1 MGHRIVSF
9 LNILIFLLI
18 AGLLAASAVLAAPAP
33 AGDHLAISGLV
44 TDPMGK
50 GLKEVEVE
58 VLVNGQH
65 VKPTG
70 KEAEIST
77 GKPGGFVADFILP
90 PGTLPAAK
98 VEVKAAK
105 PSWKAIPA
113 TPVKVV
119 DAGVDAQ
126 GNKLFQAARNLTLNR
141 TTTPGFWIASLILL
155 LVYVVISLELM
166 HRTLVSFLGAA
177 LIIFITY
184 TLGTW
189 DKSFYI
195 ISFDD
200 AIAAIDLNVIF
211 LLMGMMIF
219 VGVMKKTGMFQFLAY
234 KAYALAKGNVFVLVF
249 ILQVITA
256 VVSAFLDNVTTML
269 LMIPV
274 TIEIAVT
281 LKINPLVLLIPEVFA
296 SNVGGT
302 ATLIGDPP
310 NILIGSY
317 AGLTFGQFVANL
329 ALVCAGCL
337 IVTSFFYLWWYK
349 KDYLKAEVKDIPRT
363 IAYLK
368 EEYQITNKKLTIQS
382 LMLLGFT
389 ILLFAL
395 HGLLHMPVSIAAL
408 IGSLVLLAISG
419 EDIVEM
425 LEHEVE
431 WPTLVFFIGLFMVIA
446 GAEETGLIQM
456 IANWVKDLS
465 GGNLTTAIILVLWVS
480 AIASAFIDNIP
491 FTATMLPIIAFL
503 NQTIPGAE
511 SGVLWWSLALGACLG
526 GNGTMI
532 GASANVVTVGLAE
545 KAGYH
550 ISFIDLHE
558 GLLVAHDDHGC
569 HCHGLSADRLLRPEI
584 LRFWTKEPYRTNS
597 KASSEGRISRP
608 GEAWPGSET

>member
-1 MGHRIVSF
+1 M
-9 LNILIFLLI
+9 
-18 AGLLAASAVLAAPAP
+18 AGLLAAPAVGAAPAP
-33 AGDHLAISGLV
+33 AGDHLAISGLA
-44 TDPMGK
+44 TNPMGK

-70 KEAEIST
+70 KEAEIVT
-77 GKPGGFVADFILP
+77 GKPGGFVADIILP

-105 PSWKAIPA
+105 PSWKPVPA
-113 TPVKVV
+113 TKVLV
-119 DAGVDAQ
+119 VEAGVDAQ
-126 GNKLFQAARNLTLNR
+126 GNKLFQAAQNLTLNR
-141 TTTPGFWIASLILL
+141 TITPGFWIATIVLL
-155 LVYVVISLELM
+155 LVYVVISFEWM
-166 HRTLVSFLGAA
+166 HRTLISFLGAA

-184 TLGTW
+184 TLGHW

-195 ISFDD
+195 ISFDE
-200 AIAAIDLNVIF
+200 AMGAIDLNVIF
-211 LLMGMMIF
+211 LLMGMMLF
-219 VGVMKKTGMFQFLAY
+219 VGVMKRTGMFQFLAY
-234 KAYALAKGNVFVLVF
+234 KAYAMAKGNVFVLSLF
-249 ILQVITA
+249 LQVITA

-269 LMIPV
+269 LVLPV

-317 AGLTFGQFVANL
+317 AGLTFGQFVQNL
-329 ALVCAGCL
+329 SLVCAMCL
-337 IVTSFFYLWWYK
+337 GVSSLYFLWWHK
-349 KDYLKAEVKDIPRT
+349 QDYLKAEVKDIPRT

-368 EEYQITNKKLTIQS
+368 DEYQITDKKLMVQG
-382 LMLLGFT
+382 LLLLGFT
-389 ILLFAL
+389 ILFFILGGIL
-395 HGLLHMPVSIAAL
+395 HLPVSIPAL
-408 IGSLVLLAISG
+408 VGALLLVAISRV
-419 EDIVEM
+419 DIVEL
-425 LEHEVE
+425 LEKEVE

-465 GGNLTTAIILVLWVS
+465 KGNLTAAIIIVLWVS

-545 KAGYH
+545 KAGYK
-550 ISFIDLHE
+550 ISFMEYMKACWWPMMITVTIAMVY
-558 GLLVAHDDHGC
+558 LLIA
-569 HCHGLSADRLLRPEI
+569 
-584 LRFWTKEPYRTNS
+584 Y
-597 KASSEGRISRP
+597 
-608 GEAWPGSET
+608 

>member
-1 MGHRIVSF
+1 VHVKKN
-9 LNILIFLLI
+9 L
-18 AGLLAASAVLAAPAP
+18 AVATLLAIILVAFAGSPLVGASQPGT
-33 AGDHLAISGLV
+33 GDRLAISGLA
-44 TDPMGK
+44 TNPMGK

-58 VLVNGQH
+58 VLVNGHH
-65 VKPTG
+65 VKPLG
-70 KEAEIST
+70 KEAEIVT

-90 PGTLPAAK
+90 PGTLPAAR

-105 PSWKAIPA
+105 PSWKPVPA

-119 DAGVDAQ
+119 EAGVDAQ
-126 GNKLFQAARNLTLNR
+126 GNKLFQAAQNLTLNR
-141 TTTPGFWIASLILL
+141 TITPGFWIAAIVLL
-155 LVYVVISLELM
+155 LVYVVISLEWM
-166 HRTLVSFLGAA
+166 HRTLISFLGAA

-184 TLGTW
+184 TLGHW

-195 ISFDD
+195 ISFDE
-200 AIAAIDLNVIF
+200 AMGAIDLNVIF
-211 LLMGMMIF
+211 LLMGMMLF
-219 VGVMKKTGMFQFLAY
+219 VGVMKRTGMFQFLAY
-234 KAYALAKGNVFVLVF
+234 KAYAMARGNVFVLSLF
-249 ILQVITA
+249 LQVITA

-269 LMIPV
+269 LVLPV

-317 AGLTFGQFVANL
+317 AGLSFGQFVKNL
-329 ALVCAGCL
+329 ALVCTLCL
-337 IVTSFFYLWWYK
+337 GVSSLYYLWWHK
-349 KDYLKAEVKDIPRT
+349 KDYLKAEVKDVPRT

-368 EEYQITNKKLTIQS
+368 DEYQITDKKLMVQS
-382 LMLLGFT
+382 LLLLGFT
-389 ILLFAL
+389 ILFFVLGGIL
-395 HGLLHMPVSIAAL
+395 HLPVSIPAL
-408 IGSLVLLAISG
+408 VGALLLVAISRV
-419 EDIVEM
+419 DIVEL
-425 LEHEVE
+425 LEKEVE

-456 IANWVKDLS
+456 IANWVRDVSK
-465 GGNLTTAIILVLWVS
+465 GNLTAAIIIVLWVS

-550 ISFIDLHE
+550 ISFVEYMKACWWPMMITVTISMVY
-558 GLLVAHDDHGC
+558 LLIA
-569 HCHGLSADRLLRPEI
+569 
-584 LRFWTKEPYRTNS
+584 Y
-597 KASSEGRISRP
+597 
-608 GEAWPGSET
+608 

>member
-1 MGHRIVSF
+1 MRKRLVYSP
-9 LNILIFLLI
+9 NILICLFMV
-18 AGLLAASAVLAAPAP
+18 GLLASSVVFAAPAP

-44 TDPMGK
+44 TNPMGK

-65 VKPTG
+65 VKPMG
-70 KEAEIST
+70 KEAEVIT
-77 GKPGGFVADFILP
+77 GKPGGFVADFNLP
-90 PGTLPAAK
+90 AGTLPAAK

-105 PSWKAIPA
+105 PSWKPVPA

-119 DAGVDAQ
+119 EAGADAQ
-126 GNKLFQAARNLTLNR
+126 GNKLFQAAQNLTLNR
-141 TTTPGFWIASLILL
+141 TTTPGFWIAALVLL
-155 LVYVVISLELM
+155 LVYVVISFELM

-177 LIIFITY
+177 IILFITY
-184 TLGTW
+184 TLGSW

-200 AIAAIDLNVIF
+200 AMGAIDLNVIF
-211 LLMGMMIF
+211 LLMGMMLF

-234 KAYALAKGNVFVLVF
+234 KAYALAKGNVFVLSL

-256 VVSAFLDNVTTML
+256 ILSAFLDNVTTML
-269 LMIPV
+269 LVLPV
-274 TIEIAVT
+274 TIELAVT
-281 LKINPLVLLIPEVFA
+281 LKINPLTLLIPEVFA

-317 AGLTFGQFVANL
+317 AGLTFGQFVQNL
-329 ALVCAGCL
+329 TLVSTICL
-337 IVTSFFYLWWYK
+337 AVSSLWYLWWHK
-349 KDYLKAEVKDIPRT
+349 KDYIKAEVKDIPRT

-368 EEYQITNKKLTIQS
+368 EEYQITNKKLMIQS

-395 HGLLHMPVSIAAL
+395 HGFLHMPVAIAAL
-408 IGSLVLLAISG
+408 IGSLVLVAISG

-446 GAEETGLIQM
+446 GAEETGLIQV
-456 IANWVKDLS
+456 IANGVKDLS
-465 GGNLTTAIILVLWVS
+465 GGNLTAAIIIVLWVS

-491 FTATMLPIIAFL
+491 FTATMLPVIAFL
-503 NQTIPGAE
+503 NQTMPGAE
-511 SGVLWWSLALGACLG
+511 SGVLWWSLSLGACLG

-550 ISFIDLHE
+550 ISFMAYMKACWWPMMITVTISMVY
-558 GLLVAHDDHGC
+558 LLIA
-569 HCHGLSADRLLRPEI
+569 
-584 LRFWTKEPYRTNS
+584 Y
-597 KASSEGRISRP
+597 
-608 GEAWPGSET
+608 

>member
-1 MGHRIVSF
+1 
-9 LNILIFLLI
+9 
-18 AGLLAASAVLAAPAP
+18 
-33 AGDHLAISGLV
+33 
-44 TDPMGK
+44 
-50 GLKEVEVE
+50 
-58 VLVNGQH
+58 
-65 VKPTG
+65 
-70 KEAEIST
+70 
-77 GKPGGFVADFILP
+77 
-90 PGTLPAAK
+90 
-98 VEVKAAK
+98 
-105 PSWKAIPA
+105 
-113 TPVKVV
+113 
-119 DAGVDAQ
+119 
-126 GNKLFQAARNLTLNR
+126 
-141 TTTPGFWIASLILL
+141 
-155 LVYVVISLELM
+155 
-166 HRTLVSFLGAA
+166 
-177 LIIFITY
+177 
-184 TLGTW
+184 
-189 DKSFYI
+189 
-195 ISFDD
+195 
-200 AIAAIDLNVIF
+200 
-211 LLMGMMIF
+211 
-219 VGVMKKTGMFQFLAY
+219 
-234 KAYALAKGNVFVLVF
+234 VLVF

-317 AGLTFGQFVANL
+317 AGLTFGQFVSNL

-368 EEYQITNKKLTIQS
+368 EEYQITNRKLMIQS

-395 HGLLHMPVSIAAL
+395 HGLLHMPVSVAAL
-408 IGSLVLLAISG
+408 IGSLILLAISG

-431 WPTLVFFIGLFMVIA
+431 WPTLIFFIGLFMVIA

-550 ISFIDLHE
+550 ISFITYMKACWWPMMITVTISMVY
-558 GLLVAHDDHGC
+558 LLIA
-569 HCHGLSADRLLRPEI
+569 
-584 LRFWTKEPYRTNS
+584 Y
-597 KASSEGRISRP
+597 
-608 GEAWPGSET
+608 

>member
-1 MGHRIVSF
+1 MRQRMVSF
-9 LNILIFLLI
+9 LNILIFLLM
-18 AGLLAASAVLAAPAP
+18 AGLLAASAAGAAPAP
-33 AGDHLAISGLV
+33 AGDHLAISGLA
-44 TDPMGK
+44 TNPMGK

-58 VLVNGQH
+58 VLVNGHH
-65 VKPTG
+65 VKPMG
-70 KEAEIST
+70 KEAEIVT
-77 GKPGGFVADFILP
+77 GKPGGFVADIMLP

-105 PSWKAIPA
+105 PSWKPVPA
-113 TPVKVV
+113 TKVLV
-119 DAGVDAQ
+119 VEAGVDAQ
-126 GNKLFQAARNLTLNR
+126 GNKLFQAAQNLTLNR
-141 TTTPGFWIASLILL
+141 TITPGFWIATIVLL
-155 LVYVVISLELM
+155 LVYVVISFEWM
-166 HRTLVSFLGAA
+166 HRTLISFLGAA
-177 LIIFITY
+177 LIIFVTY
-184 TLGTW
+184 TLGHW

-195 ISFDD
+195 ISFDE
-200 AIAAIDLNVIF
+200 AMGAIDLNVIF
-211 LLMGMMIF
+211 LLMGMMLF
-219 VGVMKKTGMFQFLAY
+219 VGVMKRTGMFQFLAY
-234 KAYALAKGNVFVLVF
+234 KAYALAKGNVFVLSLF
-249 ILQVITA
+249 LQVITA

-269 LMIPV
+269 LVLPV

-317 AGLTFGQFVANL
+317 AGLSFGQFVKNL
-329 ALVCAGCL
+329 ALVSALCL
-337 IVTSFFYLWWYK
+337 GVSSLYYLWWHK

-363 IAYLK
+363 IAYLRD
-368 EEYQITNKKLTIQS
+368 EYQITDKKLMVQS
-382 LMLLGFT
+382 LLLLGFT
-389 ILLFAL
+389 VLFFILGGIL
-395 HGLLHMPVSIAAL
+395 HLPVSIPAL
-408 IGSLVLLAISG
+408 LGALLLVAVSRV
-419 EDIVEM
+419 DIVEL
-425 LEHEVE
+425 LEKEVE

-456 IANWVKDLS
+456 IANWVRDVSK
-465 GGNLTTAIILVLWVS
+465 GNLTAAIIIVLWVS

-550 ISFIDLHE
+550 ISFVDYMKACWWPMMITVAIAMVY
-558 GLLVAHDDHGC
+558 LLIA
-569 HCHGLSADRLLRPEI
+569 
-584 LRFWTKEPYRTNS
+584 Y
-597 KASSEGRISRP
+597 
-608 GEAWPGSET
+608 

>member
-1 MGHRIVSF
+1 MRQRMVF
-9 LNILIFLLI
+9 CLNNLIFLLI

-33 AGDHLAISGLV
+33 AGDHLAVSGLV
-44 TDPMGK
+44 TNPMGK

-58 VLVNGQH
+58 VLVNGRH

-70 KEAEIST
+70 KDAEITT

-98 VEVKAAK
+98 VEVKASK
-105 PSWKAIPA
+105 PSWKPIPA
-113 TPVKVV
+113 TKVQV
-119 DAGVDAQ
+119 VEAGADAA
-126 GNKLFQAARNLTLNR
+126 GNRLFQAAQNLTLNR
-141 TTTPGFWIASLILL
+141 TTTAGFWIASLILL

-166 HRTLVSFLGAA
+166 HRTLVSFLGAT

-195 ISFDD
+195 ISFDE
-200 AIAAIDLNVIF
+200 AIGAIDLNVIF

-234 KAYALAKGNVFVLVF
+234 KAYAMAKGNVFALAF
-249 ILQVITA
+249 ILQIITA
-256 VVSAFLDNVTTML
+256 VVSALLDNVTTML

-281 LKINPLVLLIPEVFA
+281 LKINPMALLIPEVFA

-317 AGLTFGQFVANL
+317 AGLTFGQFVTNL
-329 ALVCAGCL
+329 ALVATVCL
-337 IVTSFFYLWWYK
+337 IVTSFFFLWWQK
-349 KDYLKAEVKDIPRT
+349 KDYRGAEVKDVART

-368 EEYQITNKKLTIQS
+368 AEYKITNKKLTIQS
-382 LMLLGFT
+382 LLLLGFT

-395 HGLLHMPVSIAAL
+395 HGLFHMPVSVAAL
-408 IGSLVLLAISG
+408 IGSLILLAISG

-491 FTATMLPIIAFL
+491 FTATMLPIVAFL

-532 GASANVVTVGLAE
+532 GASANVVTVGLSE

-550 ISFIDLHE
+550 ISFIAYMKACWWPMMITVTIAMVY
-558 GLLVAHDDHGC
+558 LLIA
-569 HCHGLSADRLLRPEI
+569 
-584 LRFWTKEPYRTNS
+584 Y
-597 KASSEGRISRP
+597 
-608 GEAWPGSET
+608 

>member
-1 MGHRIVSF
+1 MRQRMVSF
-9 LNILIFLLI
+9 LNILTFLLI
-18 AGLLAASAVLAAPAP
+18 AGLLAASAVFAAPAP
-33 AGDHLAISGLV
+33 AGDHLAVSGLV
-44 TDPMGK
+44 ANPMGK

-70 KEAEIST
+70 KEAEIVT
-77 GKPGGFVADFILP
+77 GKPGAFFADFILP
-90 PGTLPAAK
+90 PGTLPGAK

-105 PSWKAIPA
+105 PSWKPIPA
-113 TPVKVV
+113 TPLKVV
-119 DAGVDAQ
+119 EAGSDAQ
-126 GNKLFQAARNLTLNR
+126 GNKLYQAVQNLTLNR
-141 TTTPGFWIASLILL
+141 TITPGFWIAALVLL

-166 HRTLVSFLGAA
+166 HRTLVAFLGAA
-177 LIIFITY
+177 FILFVTY
-184 TLGTW
+184 TLGTF
-189 DKSFYI
+189 DKAFHI

-200 AIAAIDLNVIF
+200 AMGAIDLNVIF
-211 LLMGMMIF
+211 LLMGMMLF

-234 KAYALAKGNVFVLVF
+234 KGYALAKGNVFVLSL

-256 VVSAFLDNVTTML
+256 ILSAFLDNVTTML
-269 LMIPV
+269 LVLPV

-281 LKINPLVLLIPEVFA
+281 LKINPMTLLIPEVFA

-317 AGLTFGQFVANL
+317 AGLTFGQFVQNL
-329 ALVCAGCL
+329 TLVCTICL
-337 IVTSFFYLWWYK
+337 AVSSLWYLWWHK
-349 KDYLKAEVKDIPRT
+349 KDYIKAEVKDIPRT

-368 EEYQITNKKLTIQS
+368 EEYKITDKKMMVQG
-382 LMLLGFT
+382 LLLLAFT
-389 ILLFAL
+389 IGLFAT
-395 HGLLHMPVSIAAL
+395 HGILHMQVSVAAL
-408 IGSLVLLAISG
+408 IGSLILVAVSRV
-419 EDIVEM
+419 DIVEL
-425 LEHEVE
+425 LEKEVE

-456 IANWVKDLS
+456 IANWVKDVS
-465 GGNLTTAIILVLWVS
+465 QGNLTVAIIIVLWVS

-550 ISFIDLHE
+550 ISFLAYMKACWWPMMITVTISMIY
-558 GLLVAHDDHGC
+558 LLIA
-569 HCHGLSADRLLRPEI
+569 
-584 LRFWTKEPYRTNS
+584 Y
-597 KASSEGRISRP
+597 
-608 GEAWPGSET
+608 

>member
-1 MGHRIVSF
+1 MRQRLVSF
-9 LNILIFLLI
+9 LYILTFLVI
-18 AGLLAASAVLAAPAP
+18 AGLLASPAVIAAPAP
-33 AGDHLAISGLV
+33 APGDHLAVSGLV
-44 TDPMGK
+44 TNPMGK

-70 KEAEIST
+70 KDADIIT
-77 GKPGGFVADFILP
+77 GKPGGFVADFNLP
-90 PGTLPAAK
+90 AGTLPAAK

-119 DAGVDAQ
+119 EAGADAQ
-126 GNKLFQAARNLTLNR
+126 GNKLFQAAQNLTLNR
-141 TTTPGFWIASLILL
+141 TTTPGFWIAALVLL

-166 HRTLVSFLGAA
+166 HRTLVAFLGAA

-195 ISFDD
+195 LSFDD
-200 AIAAIDLNVIF
+200 AVGAIDLNVIF

-219 VGVMKKTGMFQFLAY
+219 VGVMKKTGMFQFLAF
-234 KAYALAKGNVFVLVF
+234 KAYAMAKGNVFVLSL

-269 LMIPV
+269 LVLPV

-281 LKINPLVLLIPEVFA
+281 LKINPLTLLIPEVFA

-317 AGLTFGQFVANL
+317 AGLTFGQFVQNL
-329 ALVCAGCL
+329 TIVCAICL
-337 IVTSFFYLWWYK
+337 AVSSMWYLWWHK

-382 LMLLGFT
+382 LMLLGIT

-395 HGLLHMPVSIAAL
+395 HGFLHMPVSVAAL

-446 GAEETGLIQM
+446 GAEETGLIQV

-491 FTATMLPIIAFL
+491 FTATMLPIVAFL

-550 ISFIDLHE
+550 ISFMHYMKECWWPMMITVTISMVY
-558 GLLVAHDDHGC
+558 LLIA
-569 HCHGLSADRLLRPEI
+569 
-584 LRFWTKEPYRTNS
+584 Y
-597 KASSEGRISRP
+597 
-608 GEAWPGSET
+608 